1 MPYVFINKN
10 PEVKLWYEVLGDTAA
25 GSSAIRV
32 AFVMG
37 LK

>member
-1 MPYVFINKN
+1 MPFVVINKN

-25 GSSAIRV
+25 GSNAIRIV
-32 AFVMG
+32 FVMG